1 MPVQQLRLQ
10 NEQFAAALDNMSQ
23 GLVMFD
29 EHARLIL
36 CNRRYLELY
45 GLSPQVVRPGCSLRK
60 LIMHR
65 IQTGSFS
72 AGDPEGYIADLL
84 EAMSRGEP
92 IDDVIELTN
101 GRTIAVSSRS
111 MRGGGWVATH
121 EDITARR
128 QAEKALAVAQAQAE
142 NAERKGQAAYDMLQ
156 TVVENVPATL
166 VVRDAD
172 DDRYLL
178 VNRAGETLYGIA
190 REDMI
195 GKTPHQLFPP
205 DEADAIIARD
215 REVFESGQPLIT
227 DALTVHTPRMGARVV
242 KSKRLKMIANDG
254 ARHVLSFVEDV
265 TERKQA
271 EDRIAHLAMHDSLT
285 DLGNRAAFTEQLAAA
300 LAQGEKSK
308 QPFGVL
314 CIDLDRF
321 KEINDVFGHAV
332 GDAMLQ
338 EVAQRLRTAA
348 GDDAFVAR
356 FGGDEFSVVTAGG
369 PQPATAAALGERL
382 LAAMVH
388 DVDAAGH
395 RLRVGLSIGM
405 AVYPTDGTDAAT
417 LLANADAALY
427 RAKEDGRGTIRC
439 FEADMDKRLRERRAL
454 QQDLR
459 SAVDRRELSLH
470 YQPHAL
476 IDGKIV
482 GFEALA
488 RWHHPT
494 LGLVAP
500 ESFIPL
506 AEESG
511 LIMTIGEWVLREAC
525 REAATWQKPLHIAV
539 NLSPMQFRH
548 GDVAALV
555 HAVLLETGLRPGR
568 LQLEVTEAVLIGD
581 FQRALATL
589 RRLKAL
595 GVRIAMDDFGTGYSS
610 LSYLQSFPFD
620 TIKIDRT
627 FISNLHRNE
636 QSAAIVRAVIGLGRG
651 LNMPVVA
658 EGVETPEQ
666 LGFLSREACS
676 EMQGHLVGKP
686 NAMEAYAEVVGRMP
700 VAKAKMA

>member
-1 MPVQQLRLQ
+1 MPVERLRLQ

-29 EHARLIL
+29 ENARLIL

-72 AGDPEGYIADLL
+72 PGDPERYIADLI

-92 IDDVIELTN
+92 VDDVVELTN
-101 GRTIAVSSRS
+101 GRIIAVSSRS
-111 MRGGGWVATH
+111 MPGGGWVATH
-121 EDITARR
+121 DDVTARR
-128 QAEKALAVAQAQAE
+128 HAERALAAAQAQAE
-142 NAERKGQAAYDMLQ
+142 SAERKGQAAYDMLQ

-172 DDRYLL
+172 DGRYLL

-205 DEADAIIARD
+205 AEADAIIARD

-285 DLGNRAAFTEQLAAA
+285 DLGNRAAFSEHLSAV
-300 LAQGEKSK
+300 LAQGGKSK

-332 GDAMLQ
+332 GDALLQ

-348 GDDAFVAR
+348 GEDAFVAR
-356 FGGDEFSVVTAGG
+356 LGGDEFTVVTAGG

-382 LAAMVH
+382 LAAMAH

-395 RLRVGLSIGM
+395 RLRVGLSVGI
-405 AVYPTDGTDAAT
+405 AVYPTDGTNAAT

-427 RAKEDGRGTIRC
+427 RAKEDGRGKIRC

-459 SAVDRRELSLH
+459 SAVDRRELALH

-476 IDGKIV
+476 IDGRIV
-482 GFEALA
+482 GFEALV

-548 GDVAALV
+548 GDVAAIV

-568 LQLEVTEAVLIGD
+568 LQLEITETVLIGD

-610 LSYLQSFPFD
+610 LSYLQAFPFD

-686 NAMEAYAEVVGRMP
+686 NAMEAYAEVVGRLP
-700 VAKAKMA
+700 VANAKTA

>member
-1 MPVQQLRLQ
+1 MPGEQLRLQ

-23 GLVMFD
+23 GLAMFD
-29 EHARLIL
+29 DGARLIL

-45 GLSPQVVRPGCSLRK
+45 GLSSQVVRPGCSLRK
-60 LIMHR
+60 LIMYR
-65 IQTGSFS
+65 IETGSFS
-72 AGDPEGYIADLL
+72 AGDPERYIADLI
-84 EAMSRGEP
+84 EAMSRGESV
-92 IDDVIELTN
+92 DDVVELTN
-101 GRTIAVSSRS
+101 GRIIAVSSRS
-111 MRGGGWVATH
+111 MPGGGWVATH
-121 EDITARR
+121 DDITGRR
-128 QAEKALAVAQAQAE
+128 LAEKALAVAQAQAE
-142 NAERKGQAAYDMLQ
+142 SAERKGQAAYDMLQ

-172 DDRYLL
+172 NGRYLL
-178 VNRAGETLYGIA
+178 VNRAGETLYGMS
-190 REDMI
+190 RQDMI

-215 REVFESGQPLIT
+215 REVFETGQPLIT

-242 KSKRLKMIANDG
+242 KSKRLKIVTNDG

-271 EDRIAHLAMHDSLT
+271 EDRIAHLAMHDPLT
-285 DLGNRAAFTEQLAAA
+285 DLGNRAAFAEHLASA
-300 LAQGEKSK
+300 LAQAEKTK
-308 QPFGVL
+308 KPFGVL

-332 GDAMLQ
+332 GDALLQ
-338 EVAQRLRTAA
+338 DVAQRLRTAA
-348 GDDAFVAR
+348 GDAFVAR
-356 FGGDEFSVVTAGG
+356 LGGDEFSIITAGG
-369 PQPATAAALGERL
+369 PQPATGAALGERL
-382 LAAMVH
+382 LAAMAD
-388 DVDAAGH
+388 DVNAEGH
-395 RLRVGLSIGM
+395 RLRVGLSVGM

-459 SAVDRRELSLH
+459 SAVDRRELALD

-476 IDGKIV
+476 IGGEIL
-482 GFEALA
+482 GFEALV
-488 RWHHPT
+488 RWQHPK

-500 ESFIPL
+500 AAFIPL

-511 LIMTIGEWVLREAC
+511 LIMAIGEWVLREAC

-539 NLSPMQFRH
+539 NLSPIQFRL
-548 GDVAALV
+548 GDVVALV
-555 HAVLLETGLRPGR
+555 HSVLLETGLNPGR
-568 LQLEVTEAVLIGD
+568 LQLEITEAVLICD
-581 FQRALATL
+581 FQRAIAIL

-595 GVRIAMDDFGTGYSS
+595 GVRIVMDDFGSGYSS
-610 LSYLQSFPFD
+610 LSYLQAFPFD
-620 TIKIDRT
+620 SIKIDRA
-627 FISNLHRNE
+627 FISNLERNE

-651 LNMPVVA
+651 LNVPVVA
-658 EGVETPEQ
+658 EGVETKEQ
-666 LGFLSREACS
+666 LGFLRREACN

-686 NAMEAYAEVVGRMP
+686 HAMEVYADVVGRLP
-700 VAKAKMA
+700 AAGAKTA

>member
-1 MPVQQLRLQ
+1 MPGEQLRLQ
-10 NEQFAAALDNMSQ
+10 NEQFAAALDTMSQ

-29 EHARLIL
+29 DSARLIL

-72 AGDPEGYIADLL
+72 AGDPERYIADLL

-172 DDRYLL
+172 DGRYLL

-285 DLGNRAAFTEQLAAA
+285 DLGNRAAFSEHLSAV
-300 LAQGEKSK
+300 LAQGGKSK

-314 CIDLDRF
+314 CLDLDRF

-332 GDAMLQ
+332 GDTLLRMIAG
-338 EVAQRLRTAA
+338 RLANA
-348 GDDAFVAR
+348 VGEAFLAR
-356 FGGDEFSVVTAGG
+356 LGGDEFAVIASGG
-369 PQPATAAALGERL
+369 AQPAGAAALGER
-382 LAAMVH
+382 M
-388 DVDAAGH
+388 
-395 RLRVGLSIGM
+395 M
-405 AVYPTDGTDAAT
+405 
-417 LLANADAALY
+417 AAL
-427 RAKEDGRGTIRC
+427 AEDFVVDGN
-439 FEADMDKRLRERRAL
+439 RL
-454 QQDLR
+454 
-459 SAVDRRELSLH
+459 
-470 YQPHAL
+470 
-476 IDGKIV
+476 
-482 GFEALA
+482 
-488 RWHHPT
+488 
-494 LGLVAP
+494 
-500 ESFIPL
+500 
-506 AEESG
+506 
-511 LIMTIGEWVLREAC
+511 
-525 REAATWQKPLHIAV
+525 
-539 NLSPMQFRH
+539 
-548 GDVAALV
+548 
-555 HAVLLETGLRPGR
+555 
-568 LQLEVTEAVLIGD
+568 
-581 FQRALATL
+581 
-589 RRLKAL
+589 
-595 GVRIAMDDFGTGYSS
+595 
-610 LSYLQSFPFD
+610 
-620 TIKIDRT
+620 
-627 FISNLHRNE
+627 
-636 QSAAIVRAVIGLGRG
+636 
-651 LNMPVVA
+651 
-658 EGVETPEQ
+658 
-666 LGFLSREACS
+666 
-676 EMQGHLVGKP
+676 
-686 NAMEAYAEVVGRMP
+686 
-700 VAKAKMA
+700 